1 MDKRILALV
10 AAFGAS
16 LIYGINHTVAKDV
29 MPNYIEPFGFILLRV
44 TGAAAL
50 FWLISVWGPKE
61 KIDTKDWPRLI
72 SCSVFGMVINMLSF
86 FKGLS
91 LSTPINSSVI
101 VTITPII
108 VFILSAILIKE
119 RITFIR
125 TFGVLL
131 GFAGALGL
139 VLFGQEMQQNAPNIA
154 LGNILFIVNA
164 TSYGIYLVL
173 VKPLVAKYHSFT
185 IMKWVFLIAIVINF
199 PFTIS
204 EFKAVQWTTL
214 PFDAI
219 WRMAFVVIGTTFS
232 TYLLNIYALK
242 QLKASTIGAFVYLQ
256 PLIGILYAVV
266 VGADKL
272 NFIRVTAAGL
282 VFLGVYLVT
291 KTKKEPKISTEG
303 NSSN

>member
-1 MDKRILALV
+1 MDKRILALL

-29 MPNYIEPFGFILLRV
+29 MPTYIQPFGFIMLRV
-44 TGAAAL
+44 TGATFL
-50 FWLISVWGPKE
+50 FWLISIWGPKE

-72 SCSVFGMVINMLSF
+72 VCSMFGMMINMLAF

-108 VFILSAILIKE
+108 VFVLSAVLIKE

-125 TFGVLL
+125 TLGVLL

-139 VLFGQEMQQNAPNIA
+139 VLFGEQTQQNAPNIA
-154 LGNILFIVNA
+154 LGNLLFMINA
-164 TSYGIYLVL
+164 TSYGVYLVL

-185 IMKWVFLIAIVINF
+185 IMKWVFLIGIVINF
-199 PFTIS
+199 PFTFS
-204 EFKAVQWTTL
+204 EFKAVEWTTL

-219 WRMAFVVIGTTFS
+219 WRMTFVVVGTTFS

-256 PLIGILYAVV
+256 PLIGILFAVA

-272 NFIRVTAAGL
+272 NFVRVVAGLL

-291 KTKKEPKISTEG
+291 KTKKEVTVAKRTNVS
-303 NSSN
+303 